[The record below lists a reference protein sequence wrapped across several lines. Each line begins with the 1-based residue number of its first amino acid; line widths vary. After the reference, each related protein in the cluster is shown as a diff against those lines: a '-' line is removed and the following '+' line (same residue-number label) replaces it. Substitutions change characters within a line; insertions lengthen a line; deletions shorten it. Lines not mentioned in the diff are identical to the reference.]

1 MSQSAG
7 VGANLMRVRERI
19 AAAAV
24 RAGRRTDDVTLVAVC
39 KGVRLA
45 RIAEAITA
53 GVTDIGESRVQEAE
67 TKARAF
73 PELRW
78 HMIGHLQRNKV
89 RQAAGMFSVIHS
101 VDSEALA
108 AALSSTRTAERSI
121 DVLLQVNVAGESQKF
136 GVALREVPAI
146 LREVAGMPGLR
157 VIGLM
162 TIAPQVAD
170 PETVRPVFQSLR
182 ELRDSVRA
190 SGIVGDEF
198 IHLSM
203 GMTDDFEVAIEEGA
217 TMVRIGRAIF
227 GL

>member
-1 MSQSAG
+1 LSDIAS
-7 VGANLMRVRERI
+7 RI
-19 AAAAV
+19 AHLRARIAEAAE
-24 RAGRRTDDVTLVAVC
+24 RGGRRTDDVRLIAVT
-39 KGVRLA
+39 KGVDPHAIGEALA
-45 RIAEAITA
+45 TGIT
-53 GVTDIGESRVQEAE
+53 DFGESRIQEAE
-67 TKARAF
+67 TKVAAF
-73 PELRW
+73 PHLRW
-78 HMIGHLQRNKV
+78 HMVGHLQRNKV
-89 RQAAGMFSVIHS
+89 RQAVRIFSVIQS
-101 VDSEALA
+101 VDSERLA
-108 AALSSTRTAERSI
+108 VELSARADGQRAI
-121 DVLLQVNVAGESQKF
+121 DILLQVNVAGESQKF

-170 PETVRPVFQSLR
+170 PETVRPVFRSLR

>member
-1 MSQSAG
+1 LSDIAS
-7 VGANLMRVRERI
+7 RI
-19 AAAAV
+19 DHL
-24 RAGRRTDDVTLVAVC
+24 R
-39 KGVRLA
+39 A
-45 RIAEAITA
+45 RIAEAAERSGRRADDVRLIAVTKGVDPHTVGEALATGIT
-53 GVTDIGESRVQEAE
+53 DFGESRIQEAE
-67 TKARAF
+67 TKVVAF
-73 PELRW
+73 PHLRW
-78 HMIGHLQRNKV
+78 HMVGHLQRNKV
-89 RQAAGMFSVIHS
+89 RQAVRIFSVIES
-101 VDSEALA
+101 VDSERLA
-108 AALSSTRTAERSI
+108 VELSARADGERAI
-121 DVLLQVNVAGESQKF
+121 DILLQVNVAGESQKF

-170 PETVRPVFQSLR
+170 PETVRPVFRSLR

>member
-1 MSQSAG
+1 VRVG
-7 VGANLMRVRERI
+7 VCVPSVGLP
-19 AAAAV
+19 AV
-24 RAGRRTDDVTLVAVC
+24 GEALATGITDF
-39 KGVRLA
+39 
-45 RIAEAITA
+45 
-53 GVTDIGESRVQEAE
+53 GESRIQEAE
-67 TKARAF
+67 TKVAAF
-73 PELRW
+73 PHLRW
-78 HMIGHLQRNKV
+78 HMVGHLQRNKV
-89 RQAAGMFSVIHS
+89 RQAVRIFSVIQS
-101 VDSEALA
+101 VDSERLA
-108 AALSSTRTAERSI
+108 VELSARADGQRAI
-121 DVLLQVNVAGESQKF
+121 DILLQVNVAGESQKF

-170 PETVRPVFQSLR
+170 PETVRPVFRSLR

>member
-1 MSQSAG
+1 M
-7 VGANLMRVRERI
+7 RERI
-19 AAAAV
+19 SAAAG
-24 RAGRRTDDVTLVAVC
+24 RAGKRLEDVTLVAVS
-39 KGVRLA
+39 KGVDIDD
-45 RIAEAITA
+45 IAAAVAAGIT
-53 GVTDIGESRVQEAE
+53 DFGESRVQEAE
-67 TKARAF
+67 PKAARL
-73 PELRW
+73 PHLRW
-78 HMIGHLQRNKV
+78 HMVGHLQRNKV
-89 RQAAGMFSVIHS
+89 RQAVRIFSVIQS
-101 VDSEALA
+101 VDSERLA
-108 AALSSTRTAERSI
+108 VELSARADGQRAI
-121 DVLLQVNVAGESQKF
+121 DILLQVNVAGESQKF

-170 PETVRPVFQSLR
+170 PETVRPIFRSLR